1 MDQLEV
7 IVSKCLGNVFVSQEL
22 RVTNVIYVQTEH
34 KLNLMDAKDV
44 SSCLWMIQTY
54 FHTITICVRVLSFDN
69 IFFPFTPVRFPTGFH
84 LQRCGN
90 ETCQFGEV
98 CQRKTSVQGSSI
110 FRCSC
115 EGICDIHNNLV
126 SPVCGNNGKT
136 YKSECDL
143 LKYSCEQKKHIL
155 ISSYKS
161 CHGKHHA
168 KIYTSSTYI

>member
-1 MDQLEV
+1 M
-7 IVSKCLGNVFVSQEL
+7 SGKCICKPGIKGDKCDICPDGTQIKPHGCEGCKYMPLNDSNVFSYNYNF
-22 RVTNVIYVQTEH
+22 VT
-34 KLNLMDAKDV
+34 
-44 SSCLWMIQTY
+44 
-54 FHTITICVRVLSFDN
+54 VLTFDKP
-69 IFFPFTPVRFPTGFH
+69 FLLFTPVRFPTGFR

-115 EGICDIHNNLV
+115 EGICDINNNLV

-168 KIYTSSTYI
+168 KLFTSSTYI